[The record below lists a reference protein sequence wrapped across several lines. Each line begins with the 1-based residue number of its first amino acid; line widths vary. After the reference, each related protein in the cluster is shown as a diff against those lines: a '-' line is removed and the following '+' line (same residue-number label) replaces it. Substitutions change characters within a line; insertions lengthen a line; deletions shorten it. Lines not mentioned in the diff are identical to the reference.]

1 MEYPLGIYLNVLN
14 YVTIS
19 KNGVTINIKLSAK
32 IKKVLQ
38 VFNARGLF
46 RFILLAGGGGFEPP
60 LTDSESAVTSSVILL
75 RFLDQIACLGEAA
88 RQLKQSLPNHFEPV

>member
-1 MEYPLGIYLNVLN
+1 MEYPPSIYLNVLN

-32 IKKVLQ
+32 IKKALQ

-46 RFILLAGGGGFEPP
+46 
-60 LTDSESAVTSSVILL
+60 
-75 RFLDQIACLGEAA
+75 
-88 RQLKQSLPNHFEPV
+88 